1 MQYMKLKYV
10 CPNCQKERQQDFPI
24 SDETDR
30 KYCPNCNED
39 IPNEEEN
46 TTIKVSELAKKMG
59 IPFTQ
64 L

>member
-1 MQYMKLKYV
+1 MEYMKLKYV

-24 SDETDR
+24 SDETDK
-30 KYCPNCNED
+30 KYCPSCNED
-39 IPNEEEN
+39 IPN
-46 TTIKVSELAKKMG
+46 TTIKASELAKKMG